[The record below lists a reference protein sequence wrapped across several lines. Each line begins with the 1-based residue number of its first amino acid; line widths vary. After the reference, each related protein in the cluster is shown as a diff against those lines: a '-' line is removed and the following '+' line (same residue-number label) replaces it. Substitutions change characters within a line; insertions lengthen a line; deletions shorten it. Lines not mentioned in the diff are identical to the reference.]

1 MRDPVNRRQRR
12 KQEKLER
19 AKAELSAKASG
30 SVRAGRL
37 EEAVAAYRRIV
48 RLDPGDAAAHADL
61 GAALRRS
68 GDLAGAEAACRKAVA
83 LDPGH
88 AEARNNLGVVLQA
101 RGESAAALTAFGQAA
116 GLGYPPA
123 HANLGGALFVLD
135 RIEESEAA
143 YRRAIDLDG
152 GFAGAHDGLGVV
164 LLAAG
169 RLDDATVCF
178 RRATGLD
185 PGLAE
190 AWYNLACAEGGG
202 LTDGEAATVKGLL
215 ADSGLAPSRRIAL
228 HFALGEYDDA
238 GGRAEQA
245 FAHFKAGNGL
255 RRAELADHGHVF
267 DAEAHQRTIE
277 RTIEAYGAGCFEKS
291 AGSGDDSELP
301 VFVLGMPRSGTT
313 LVEQI
318 AASHPAV
325 HGAGELNRVAALED
339 TAKAANG
346 FVEHL
351 RTRAPGALRV
361 IDKTP
366 FNFLHLGK
374 IATLF
379 PRARI
384 VHCRRQARDLCLSCY
399 FQNFVAPYPWST
411 DLADLARYLGAC
423 ERLMEHWRAVLP
435 VAFHEVRYEDLV
447 ADQERE
453 SRRLIEALGLPW
465 DDACLRFHDTRR
477 TVRTASNWQVRRP
490 LYATSVGRWR
500 AYEKWLGA
508 CIENQP

>member
-30 SVRAGRL
+30 SVAAGRL
-37 EEAVAAYRRIV
+37 GEAVAAYRRIV

-101 RGESAAALTAFGQAA
+101 RGESAAALAAFRQAA
-116 GLGYPPA
+116 GLGHPPA

-143 YRRAIDLDG
+143 YRRAIELDG

-202 LTDGEAATVKGLL
+202 LTDGEAATVEDLL
-215 ADSGLAPSRRIAL
+215 ADSGLARSRRIAL

-238 GGRAEQA
+238 GGRAERA

-255 RRAELADHGHVF
+255 RRAELGAF
-267 DAEAHQRTIE
+267 DADGHDRLVE
-277 RTIEAYGAGCFEKS
+277 RTIETFDAAFFAEREGTGE
-291 AGSGDDSELP
+291 DSELP
-301 VFVLGMPRSGTT
+301 VFVVGMPRSGTT
-313 LVEQI
+313 LVEHI

-325 HGAGELNRVAALED
+325 HGAGEVNWIAESDVSGGAYLERLRAL
-339 TAKAANG
+339 
-346 FVEHL
+346 
-351 RTRAPGALRV
+351 APGALRV

-374 IATLF
+374 IATRF

-411 DLADLARYLGAC
+411 DIADLGRYLGAC

-500 AYEKWLGA
+500 TYEKWLGA
-508 CIENQP
+508 LPNIHGDQ